1 MLPKI
6 LAGIFTAIWALP
18 LIELK
23 GDDRMRKSL
32 KTPSL
37 HFVYPDEL
45 HTKTLHLLDALEHA
59 EDPTHHREAL
69 GELVVELTNTGMDY
83 YFLKPLQVAKVGFV
97 AQQSANLGVAGAVR
111 IMASVIRTLIGYLDR
126 DQLLII
132 SGYLR
137 QLMR

>member
-1 MLPKI
+1 
-6 LAGIFTAIWALP
+6 
-18 LIELK
+18 
-23 GDDRMRKSL
+23 
-32 KTPSL
+32 
-37 HFVYPDEL
+37 
-45 HTKTLHLLDALEHA
+45 
-59 EDPTHHREAL
+59 
-69 GELVVELTNTGMDY
+69 VELTNTGMDY